1 MRTVDL
7 QNSMSTS
14 TPKML
19 SHSSHR
25 NGGPGGE
32 ELDGSIL
39 IAESISKLAD
49 NVGSMA
55 ESIRDIAAAFT
66 TTTQAAFELIRR
78 QSEIIQSLI
87 QK

>member
-1 MRTVDL
+1 
-7 QNSMSTS
+7 MSTS
-14 TPKML
+14 TPSNHL
-19 SHSSHR
+19 LHR
-25 NGGPGGE
+25 NGGAAAGGAGGE

-66 TTTQAAFELIRR
+66 TTTQAAFELIRK

-87 QK
+87 QQK